1 MSTKVQDEVLVTFTD
16 FTHIKKT
23 QLELEKLV
31 GELRQ
36 SNSKLEEFAHAAS
49 HDLKEPMRKV
59 KVFSDRL
66 KKSLNDRMSE
76 DERQMF
82 ERMQVATERMTLLVD
97 DLLTYSHLSM
107 SAVEMEEVDLNAK
120 VAMVLSDL
128 EVAIEEKSARV
139 AVGPLPV
146 VKGYRRQ
153 LQQLL
158 QNLVS
163 NALKYSKAGVPPE
176 ITITSSVICGDQTP
190 LNLPPDKQYHL
201 VEVKD
206 NGIGFDQEYAERI
219 FQMFHR
225 LHGRS
230 EYSGTGIGLAIA
242 KKVVE
247 NHQGFIWAEG
257 KPGES
262 ATFRVLLPA

>member
-1 MSTKVQDEVLVTFTD
+1 
-16 FTHIKKT
+16 
-23 QLELEKLV
+23 
-31 GELRQ
+31 
-36 SNSKLEEFAHAAS
+36 
-49 HDLKEPMRKV
+49 
-59 KVFSDRL
+59 
-66 KKSLNDRMSE
+66 
-76 DERQMF
+76 
-82 ERMQVATERMTLLVD
+82 
-97 DLLTYSHLSM
+97 M

-128 EVAIEEKSARV
+128 EVAIEEKNANV
-139 AVGPLPV
+139 IVEPLPV
-146 VKGYRRQ
+146 VKGFRRQ
-153 LQQLL
+153 LQQLF

-163 NALKYSKAGVPPE
+163 NALKYSKAGVSPE
-176 ITITSSVICGDQTP
+176 IRITASVVSGDQT
-190 LNLPPDKQYHL
+190 LLKLPAEKKYHL

-247 NHQGFIWAEG
+247 NHRGFIWAEG
-257 KPGES
+257 KPGEG
-262 ATFRVLLPA
+262 ATFRVLLPV